1 MRDRVEE
8 ALERIR
14 PALQMDGGDLEL
26 VDVDEDTGIV
36 TITLMGNCG
45 GCPMSMMTLKMGIER
60 TLRESVPEVT
70 EVVAV

>member
-1 MRDRVEE
+1 MRDEVEA

-14 PALQMDGGDLEL
+14 PALHMDGGDVEL
-26 VDVDEDTGIV
+26 VDVDEGNGIV
-36 TITLMGNCG
+36 TITLIGNCG

-60 TLRESVPEVT
+60 TLRESVPAVT